1 MCQVIYCMMVV
12 MLNNKK
18 IMGLKVH
25 KKHIIID
32 DSTKKKLMKINRIPQ
47 LNIDEQQLN
56 NQIWEN
62 IYEEENDKRE

>member
-1 MCQVIYCMMVV
+1 MVV

>member
-1 MCQVIYCMMVV
+1 
-12 MLNNKK
+12 
-18 IMGLKVH
+18 MGLKVH